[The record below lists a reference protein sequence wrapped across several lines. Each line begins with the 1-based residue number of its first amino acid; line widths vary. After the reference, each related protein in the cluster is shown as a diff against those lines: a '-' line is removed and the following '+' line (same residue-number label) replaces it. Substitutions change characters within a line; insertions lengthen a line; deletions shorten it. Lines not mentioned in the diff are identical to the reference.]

1 MSTTTGTATPS
12 TTTPASTI
20 QSTTNPTTTPTTIV
34 ITTTIT
40 PTFTTPSTTG
50 PIQYAPIPQAPPQQ
64 IVFQHNQD
72 KLSKFSGNSKDI
84 RIQTWLKLFEVHTI
98 AYSNAQRVQH
108 LLYYLSDAALEWYGD
123 DVADN
128 ITNPQYTWDFIKQKM
143 VRRFGCSTAQ
153 PLIEAKDPSL
163 QRDQTLEE
171 YYRAKIRLLNQTSL
185 SEHEKI
191 QMLTAGLPHSWKVS
205 LAPIPITTTDV
216 WFESAQRVEALYSKP
231 VFKKDFK
238 PRSPNRSQHSFQ
250 LDSNPS
256 TEATHYSATES
267 PAPYPCR
274 YCQQEGLNEYHWHR
288 QCPIKANY
296 GQRSRDY
303 RQTTP
308 KQIDNRSRKPIKAN
322 DSTAEDNQSRDS
334 SSESQTPRQGIKT
347 LTVAPEA
354 ISVANIEQV
363 MSFVEVDVKLNG
375 IPIKSFVDSGSTL
388 SVVSEKTFKRLEVQ
402 LMPNTSLTL
411 DQISGQTKTIGC
423 FTTQLQIGNQT
434 KSVKLHVIKDCHYP
448 LLLGMDLGKLF
459 GLQLDLKHSKVSFPS
474 NSSDNEC
481 ATLTSKDSNKQ
492 EFNSLSKADNRFFT
506 PIKTDIRNTTSD
518 KHKRTVPHSPNQML
532 SQPKSQQLF
541 QQSQQQRLP
550 QTNPTSQQIQS
561 IHTSANT
568 PHQIEQQSQQRSSQ
582 RVRSLSKP
590 NLNLNQFH
598 STQSLLSATIDKG
611 SGHSKSHLNPGFP
624 MCETKR
630 DSQRNQRT
638 HPGKYQTETSHKTK
652 FKKSTDYR
660 HNCNP
665 SDKEP
670 NSHPGQYT
678 QRFTRY
684 HHFVP

>member
-1 MSTTTGTATPS
+1 MS
-12 TTTPASTI
+12 
-20 QSTTNPTTTPTTIV
+20 TTPTTIV

-50 PIQYAPIPQAPPQQ
+50 PIQYAPTPQMPQQ
-64 IVFQHNQD
+64 IVLQHNQD

-98 AYSNAQRVQH
+98 AYSNTQRVQH

-128 ITNPQYTWDFIKQKM
+128 IANPQYTWDFIKQKM

-153 PLIEAKDPSL
+153 PLIEAKDLSL

-205 LAPIPITTTDV
+205 LAPIPITTSDV

-238 PRSPNRSQHSFQ
+238 PRSPHRSQYSFQ

-256 TEATHYSATES
+256 TAPTQYTATEA

-288 QCPIKANY
+288 QCPIKAKY
-296 GQRSRDY
+296 GQTSRDY

-347 LTVAPEA
+347 LTVAPEV
-354 ISVANIEQV
+354 ISVANTEQV

-375 IPIKSFVDSGSTL
+375 IPLKSFVDSGSTL
-388 SVVSEKTFKRLEVQ
+388 SVVSEKTFKQLNVQ
-402 LMPNTSLTL
+402 LMPNTSITL
-411 DQISGQTKTIGC
+411 DQISGQTKTSGC
-423 FTTQLQIGNQT
+423 FTTDLQIGNQT

-481 ATLTSKDSNKQ
+481 ATLTSKVTNKT
-492 EFNSLSKADNRFFT
+492 ELNSLSKANRVFT
-506 PIKTDIRNTTSD
+506 QTKTDIRSTSD
-518 KHKRTVPHSPNQML
+518 KNKRTVPQLPNQMTQQQRQ
-532 SQPKSQQLF
+532 QPKARR
-541 QQSQQQRLP
+541 QSQQPYQQNQKQMLP
-550 QTNPTSQQIQS
+550 QTN
-561 IHTSANT
+561 NT
-568 PHQIEQQSQQRSSQ
+568 PQQKQQHSSQ
-582 RVRSLSKP
+582 RVHSPIKP
-590 NLNLNQFH
+590 NRTSNQLL

-611 SGHSKSHLNPGFP
+611 SGHSKSHFNPGNS
-624 MCETKR
+624 MGDTKR
-630 DSQRNQRT
+630 DSNHNQRT
-638 HPGKYQTETSHKTK
+638 SSGKYQTETSHKTK
-652 FKKSTDYR
+652 FKEVKRLPTQLQPFGQRTQLSLRTIR
-660 HNCNP
+660 TTIQPLP
-665 SDKEP
+665 SFC
-670 NSHPGQYT
+670 SPGTKFSSGGKCGESPTPWLSFPYS
-678 QRFTRY
+678 
-684 HHFVP
+684 P

>member
-1 MSTTTGTATPS
+1 MSTTTGTTTPS

-20 QSTTNPTTTPTTIV
+20 QPTTAPITTIPTTIV

-40 PTFTTPSTTG
+40 PTFTTSSTTG
-50 PIQYAPIPQAPPQQ
+50 QIQYAPIPQAPPQQ

-123 DVADN
+123 DVANN
-128 ITNPQYTWDFIKQKM
+128 IANPQYTWDFIKQKM

-153 PLIEAKDPSL
+153 PLIEAKDLSL

-191 QMLTAGLPHSWKVS
+191 QMLTAGLPHSWIVS

-256 TEATHYSATES
+256 TEATHYTATES

-274 YCQQEGLNEYHWHR
+274 DCQQEGLNEYHWHR

-308 KQIDNRSRKPIKAN
+308 KQIDNRSRKPIKAD

-334 SSESQTPRQGIKT
+334 SSESTTPRQGIKT
-347 LTVAPEA
+347 LTVAREV
-354 ISVANIEQV
+354 ISVVSTEQV

-388 SVVSEKTFKRLEVQ
+388 SVVSEKTFKRLKVQ
-402 LMPNTSLTL
+402 LMPNTSITL

-434 KSVKLHVIKDCHYP
+434 KSVKLHVIIDCHYP

-459 GLQLDLKHSKVSFPS
+459 GLQLDLKHSKVSLPS
-474 NSSDNEC
+474 NPSDNEC
-481 ATLTSKDSNKQ
+481 ATFTSKVTNKPKL
-492 EFNSLSKADNRFFT
+492 NSLSKANKVLT
-506 PIKTDIRNTTSD
+506 PIKTDIGSTTSAT
-518 KHKRTVPHSPNQML
+518 HKGTVPQPPNQML
-532 SQPKSQQLF
+532 SQPQSQQLF
-541 QQSQQQRLP
+541 RQSQQQRLP
-550 QTNPTSQQIQS
+550 QTNTTSQQHS
-561 IHTSANT
+561 
-568 PHQIEQQSQQRSSQ
+568 PQ
-582 RVRSLSKP
+582 RVRTQRNP
-590 NLNLNQFH
+590 NRNSIQFLT
-598 STQSLLSATIDKG
+598 TQSHLSATIDKG
-611 SGHSKSHLNPGFP
+611 YGHSKSHLNPGIS
-624 MCETKR
+624 MGDTNR

-652 FKKSTDYR
+652 FKEATDYR

-665 SDKEP
+665 SDNGP
-670 NSHPGQYT
+670 NSRSGQSA
-678 QRFTRY
+678 QRFNRF
-684 HHFVP
+684 HHFVRHEQNF